1 MRVHR
6 CLLSSG
12 VLGVICAIS
21 LSLAAQAAPASGAP
35 AAPASAAAAN
45 ERVAIINIQAA
56 IRGTAEGQ
64 KAAAAIRT
72 EFTPRQNDLKSQ
84 SKQLQGLEQQLKD
97 GGNTLSIGAQDE
109 LKQRISDKQKQIQR
123 AYEDAQS
130 DLQSAETDAVNRIG
144 QKMMKVISSYAT
156 EHGYSLVLDVSN
168 PNTPVLFAAKG
179 INITEPIVALYNHD
193 YPVAA
198 ASASQPAQP

>member
-1 MRVHR
+1 MRLHR
-6 CLLSSG
+6 CLVSSG
-12 VLGVICAIS
+12 ALGVICAFS
-21 LSLAAQAAPASGAP
+21 LTLAAQAAPAP
-35 AAPASAAAAN
+35 AAAAVS

-72 EFTPRQNDLKSQ
+72 EFVPRQNDLKSQ
-84 SKQLQGLEQQLKD
+84 SKQLQALQQQLKD
-97 GGNTLSIGAQDE
+97 GGNTLSIGAKDE
-109 LKQRISDKQKQIQR
+109 LEQRIADKQKQIQR

-144 QKMMKVISSYAT
+144 QKMMKVISTYAT
-156 EHGYSLVLDVSN
+156 QHGYALVLDVSN
-168 PNTPVLFAAKG
+168 PNTPVLFAAQG
-179 INITEPIVALYNHD
+179 INITAPIVALYNRD

-198 ASASQPAQP
+198 ATSQTAQP

>member
-1 MRVHR
+1 MRLHR

-12 VLGVICAIS
+12 ALGVICAFS
-21 LSLAAQAAPASGAP
+21 LALAAQAAPAP
-35 AAPASAAAAN
+35 AAATPASAAAAA
-45 ERVAIINIQAA
+45 ERIAIINIEAA

-64 KAAAAIRT
+64 KAAAQIHT
-72 EFTPRQNDLKSQ
+72 EFAPRQNDLKSQ
-84 SKQLQGLEQQLKD
+84 SKQLQALQQQLKD
-97 GGNTLSIGAQDE
+97 GGNTLSIGAKDE
-109 LKQRISDKQKQIQR
+109 LEQRIADKQKQIQR

-144 QKMMKVISSYAT
+144 QKMMKVISAYAT

-179 INITEPIVALYNHD
+179 INITAPIVALYNHD

-198 ASASQPAQP
+198 AASSQTTQP